1 MRDDRTWALIRQA
14 HQGDKAAR
22 DTLFE
27 ENIGLI
33 WSVVKRFR
41 NRGVEMDD
49 LFQIG
54 SIGLLKAV
62 DHFNLDYKVKFST
75 YAVPLIAGEIKR
87 FLRDDGMIRVSR
99 SLKEISY
106 KAYTVRERLEKELG
120 REPTVEEIAA
130 ASGVLR
136 GDNLVLLDKYA
147 ISQRLCKELPYITEV
162 RVNRKFP
169 DTLLVEVTET
179 KAVASIQGAGG
190 YWLINSG
197 GESGGK
203 LLEMVEAE
211 AAKDYLQLIGLEAV
225 EPAIGKRLELT
236 EGSPVSRERL
246 AALLGAME
254 DREMFARA
262 DNLDFTGP
270 EELIL
275 NYDGRFRVEIF
286 YDADFDF
293 KLHCLLEVVARLEPN
308 ERGTIRMTL
317 QDDNKA
323 HFIPSAG

>member
-1 MRDDRTWALIRQA
+1 MPRKRTVRRRRRRGGLGRLLRPLSVVLAAVAVVAAL
-14 HQGDKAAR
+14 
-22 DTLFE
+22 TLFF
-27 ENIGLI
+27 
-33 WSVVKRFR
+33 K
-41 NRGVEMDD
+41 
-49 LFQIG
+49 
-54 SIGLLKAV
+54 V
-62 DHFNLDYKVKFST
+62 DKIEVLGN
-75 YAVPLIAGEIKR
+75 
-87 FLRDDGMIRVSR
+87 SR
-99 SLKEISY
+99 YQES
-106 KAYTVRERLEKELG
+106 
-120 REPTVEEIAA
+120 EIAA

-203 LLEMVEAE
+203 LLEMGEAE